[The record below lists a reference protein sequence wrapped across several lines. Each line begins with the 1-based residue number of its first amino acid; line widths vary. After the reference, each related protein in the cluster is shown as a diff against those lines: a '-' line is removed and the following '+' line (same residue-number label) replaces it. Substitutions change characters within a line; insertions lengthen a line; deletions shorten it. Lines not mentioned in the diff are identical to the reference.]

1 MNLKFKKIITA
12 ALGCCMIL
20 SGCGQVDVAENSE
33 SVPQI
38 ISTDTVADDTVTDT
52 EEIPTTAL
60 TGGKSKKRS
69 GAGNEDTVRITT
81 QEKKSVETSAVNI
94 EELPTYA
101 PPENGLV
108 VENPNAGKKKE
119 KSSDEENSE
128 NNNNND
134 SNSESGDNKNENSDS
149 SQESSE
155 KRTVPQ
161 HPTVQELM
169 DYMTLEEK
177 VCQMFIVTPEQLAG
191 YSDNY
196 AGTDTQNGIKNY
208 PVGGIIYFA
217 NNIEYYDQTAQMI
230 SNSQQYAKNTCG
242 AGLFISVDEEG
253 GYVNRV
259 ADNLGMTS
267 FYDMAYYGATDDT
280 VSAYNIGS
288 TIGGYLSGLGFNL
301 DFAPV
306 ADVNINPYNE
316 LGDRIFSSDP
326 QIVADMITNVV
337 SGLQNSG
344 VCATLKHFPGLG
356 AEGGNTHTDS
366 FVTIDRTLEQLRA
379 EEFVP
384 FRSGINNGVSCIMVG
399 HQIVSGVG
407 DGLPSDLSY
416 EVVTNLL
423 RNELGF
429 NGIIITDSHQM
440 NTIANVYGSG
450 DSAVMAIQA
459 GVDIVLMPYDIAS
472 AVEGVCSAVRNGTIS
487 ESRIDESVNRILSKK
502 SQLGLL

>member
-1 MNLKFKKIITA
+1 MNKKFRKIIAA

-20 SGCGQVDVAENSE
+20 SGCGTVDVAQNNET
-33 SVPQI
+33 VPQVV
-38 ISTDTVADDTVTDT
+38 STDTAGSAESGEASPT
-52 EEIPTTAL
+52 ETI
-60 TGGKSKKRS
+60 GGKSKKRS
-69 GAGNEDTVRITT
+69 GAGNDDTV
-81 QEKKSVETSAVNI
+81 QAAAKDKKSAESSDVNI
-94 EELPTYA
+94 DELPTYA

-108 VENPNAGKKKE
+108 VENPNAGRKRE
-119 KSSDEENSE
+119 KSSDDNSSENDENSE
-128 NNNNND
+128 NYD
-134 SNSESGDNKNENSDS
+134 DENSQDENS
-149 SQESSE
+149 SGNSSE
-155 KRTVPQ
+155 KRNVLQ
-161 HPTVQELM
+161 NPTVEELM

-196 AGTDTQNGIKNY
+196 AGIDTQNGIKNY
-208 PVGGIIYFA
+208 PVGGIIYFS
-217 NNIEYYDQTAQMI
+217 NNIEYWEQTAQMI
-230 SNSQQYAKNTCG
+230 SNSQQYAKDTCG

-259 ADNLGMTS
+259 ADNLGTTS
-267 FYDMAYYGATDDT
+267 FYDMSYYGKDDDT
-280 VSAYNIGS
+280 AAAYNIGS
-288 TIGGYLSGLGFNL
+288 TIGGYLSSLGFNL

-316 LGDRIFSSDP
+316 LGDRIFSNDP
-326 QIVADMITNVV
+326 TVVADMVSNVV
-337 SGLQNSG
+337 SGLQSTG

-384 FRSGINNGVSCIMVG
+384 FKRGINSGVSCVMVG

-423 RNELGF
+423 RKELGF
-429 NGIIITDSHQM
+429 NGLIITDSHQM
-440 NTIANVYGSG
+440 GTIANVYGSG

-459 GVDIVLMPYDIAS
+459 GVDIVLMPYDLGT
-472 AVEGVCSAVRNGTIS
+472 AVDSVCSAVRNGSVS
-487 ESRIDESVNRILSKK
+487 ESRIDESVSRILYKK

>member
-1 MNLKFKKIITA
+1 MNIKKILTA

-20 SGCGQVDVAENSE
+20 SGCGKVDVAESSDFE
-33 SVPQI
+33 PQI
-38 ISTDTVADDTVTDT
+38 VSTDIRTGT
-52 EEIPTTAL
+52 EESTEEL
-60 TGGKSKKRS
+60 TEPPFTKAVSGKSKKRS
-69 GAGNEDTVRITT
+69 GAGNETVQTAT
-81 QEKKSVETSAVNI
+81 QEKKQEHTETTAVNT
-94 EELPTYA
+94 EELPTFA

-108 VENPNAGKKKE
+108 VENPDAGKKKE
-119 KSSDEENSE
+119 KKEETTNENGEIVSDEENNSE
-128 NNNNND
+128 NN
-134 SNSESGDNKNENSDS
+134 ES

-155 KRTVPQ
+155 KRTP
-161 HPTVQELM
+161 PKNASVQELM

-196 AGTDTQNGIKNY
+196 AGEDTKKGIKNY

-217 NNIEYYDQTAQMI
+217 NNIESSEQTASMI
-230 SNSQQYAKNTCG
+230 INSQQYAKDTCG
-242 AGLFISVDEEG
+242 VGLFISVDEEG

-267 FYDMAYYGATDDT
+267 FYNMAYYGATDDT
-280 VSAYNIGS
+280 ASAYNIGS
-288 TIGGYLSGLGFNL
+288 TIGGYLSNLGFNL

-306 ADVNINPYNE
+306 ADVNINPCNE
-316 LGDRIFSSDP
+316 LGERIFSSNP
-326 QIVADMITNVV
+326 QVVADMINNVV
-337 SGLQNSG
+337 WGLQSTG

-366 FVTIDRTLEQLRA
+366 FVTIDRTLDQLRA

-384 FRSGINNGVSCIMVG
+384 FQSGINGGVSCIMVG

-407 DGLPSDLSY
+407 DNLPSDLSY

-423 RNELGF
+423 RYELGF
-429 NGIIITDSHQM
+429 SGIIITDSHQM

-459 GVDIVLMPYDIAS
+459 GVDIVLMPYDLSA
-472 AVEGVCSAVRNGTIS
+472 AVEGVCNAVRNGTIS
-487 ESRIDESVNRILSKK
+487 ESRINDSVYRILSKK
-502 SQLGLL
+502 SQLGLM